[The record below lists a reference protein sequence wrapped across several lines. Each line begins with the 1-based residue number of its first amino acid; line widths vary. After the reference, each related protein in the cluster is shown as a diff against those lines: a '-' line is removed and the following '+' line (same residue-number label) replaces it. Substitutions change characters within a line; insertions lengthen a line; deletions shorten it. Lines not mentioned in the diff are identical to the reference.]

1 MRSRQKRPHRH
12 RDNSRK
18 IRKNPREKWLC
29 PYAAGLLRGGHLG
42 ILFSL
47 CCLWIFWDSGMRGE
61 ALLYAETYLG
71 ATGGSLVSL
80 WATALGIDWAERLSA
95 SK

>member
-12 RDNSRK
+12 VFYRGYK
-18 IRKNPREKWLC
+18 FC
-29 PYAAGLLRGGHLG
+29 PYTAKLLRAGHLG

-47 CCLWIFWDSGMRGE
+47 CCLWILWDSGMRE
-61 ALLYAETYLG
+61 EVLLYTETYLG
-71 ATGGSLVSL
+71 ATGGSLVCL

-95 SK
+95 PK